1 MGRDIMSINAHV
13 EEDVEFDVTWFV
25 TDGQGN
31 NMGNFVLESSAREY
45 ALKYGYSVGW
55 QIKDKE

>member
-1 MGRDIMSINAHV
+1 MSINAHV

-45 ALKYGYSVGW
+45 ALKYDYSVGW

>member
-1 MGRDIMSINAHV
+1 MSINAHV